1 MQEIYP
7 FETDRLWLRPTDE
20 TDAPFIIRL
29 VNSPKWIRFIGPRNV
44 HSEEEAIAY
53 IDRMMMS
60 QQRRLGFSNYT
71 LLRKDDKVK
80 LGFCGLY
87 DRQGIDGFDIGYAL
101 LEEFEGNGY
110 AYEAACK
117 VRDLAFDE
125 FGIDELQAITDPE
138 NKASQ
143 VILERLGLQ
152 FQHKV
157 TLPNEKK
164 ELLYYYLHKKD
175 RI

>member
-1 MQEIYP
+1 MSNTYP

-20 TDAPFIIRL
+20 RDAAFIIRL

-44 HSEEEAIAY
+44 HTEEEAVAY

-71 LLRKDDKVK
+71 FIRKEDEVK

-87 DRQGIDGFDIGYAL
+87 DREGLEGFDLGYAL

-110 AYEAACK
+110 AFEAACK
-117 VRDLAFDE
+117 VRDMAFDE
-125 FGIDELQAITDPE
+125 FGIKELQAITDPE

-143 VILERLGLQ
+143 IILERLGFQ
-152 FQHKV
+152 FKHKV

-164 ELLYYYLHKKD
+164 ELYYYQLEKMG